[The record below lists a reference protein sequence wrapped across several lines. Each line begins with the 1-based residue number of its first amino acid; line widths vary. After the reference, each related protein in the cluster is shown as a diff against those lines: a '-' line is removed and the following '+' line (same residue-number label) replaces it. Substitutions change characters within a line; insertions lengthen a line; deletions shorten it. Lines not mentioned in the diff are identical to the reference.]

1 MGRRPPITRRTD
13 TLFPYTTLCRSI
25 SRERSSV
32 RERTETNC
40 DNKSVDAWPSGGH
53 LIGMARLRPLLLMV
67 PAASLA
73 ACAVGPNY
81 RPASSGA
88 LRVPAQFSVAAD
100 ARAQADLSAGCE
112 RFADPPL
119 TRLVE
124 QARAANPHVAQAM
137 SGLSAVQP

>member
-53 LIGMARLRPLLLMV
+53 LIGMARLRSLLLMV

-88 LRVPAQFSVAAD
+88 LGVPDPFSVAAD
-100 ARAQADLSAGCE
+100 SRAQEDLSAWWT
-112 RFADPPL
+112 RFADPPIG
-119 TRLVE
+119 
-124 QARAANPHVAQAM
+124 RAACRARVCQ
-137 SGLSAVQP
+137 SV

>member
-1 MGRRPPITRRTD
+1 M
-13 TLFPYTTLCRSI
+13 

-32 RERTETNC
+32 RERTDTNC

-53 LIGMARLRPLLLMV
+53 LIGMARLRSLLLMV

-88 LRVPAQFSVAAD
+88 LGVPDQFSVAAD
-100 ARAQADLSAGCE
+100 ARAQENLSAWWT
-112 RFADPPL
+112 RFDDPLL
-119 TRLVE
+119 TR
-124 QARAANPHVAQAM
+124 QIGRAHV
-137 SGLSAVQP
+137 

>member
-32 RERTETNC
+32 RERTDTNC

-53 LIGMARLRPLLLMV
+53 LIGMARLRSLLLMV

-73 ACAVGPNY
+73 ACAVGP
-81 RPASSGA
+81 RS
-88 LRVPAQFSVAAD
+88 
-100 ARAQADLSAGCE
+100 E
-112 RFADPPL
+112 EH
-119 TRLVE
+119 T
-124 QARAANPHVAQAM
+124 
-137 SGLSAVQP
+137 SGLQSLMRFSYAVLCWNKKTNINSRTSVSKHERHSACKM

>member
-1 MGRRPPITRRTD
+1 M
-13 TLFPYTTLCRSI
+13 

-32 RERTETNC
+32 RERTDTNC

-53 LIGMARLRPLLLMV
+53 LIGMARLRSLLLMV

-88 LRVPAQFSVAAD
+88 RGVPAQFAA
-100 ARAQADLSAGCE
+100 APESRAQEVL
-112 RFADPPL
+112 FAWLAPFHVPL
-119 TRLVE
+119 LQRRLDS
-124 QARAANPHVAQAM
+124 RW
-137 SGLSAVQP
+137 GG